1 MEALI
6 KSGLCK
12 SSLCRQEEVEQLSRD
27 GSHYSLSTGILPSLG
42 GKSTRRVKLR
52 RFIISPYD
60 RRYRC
65 NIIYFLVLFLF
76 CYLHSYI
83 QCLVQELYC
92 FYWFVFCVIWLILL
106 YYCLSDSGFLLDLLK
121 FEFTNYF
128 LFPLIYNI
136 YCCL

>member
-1 MEALI
+1 MDSVRVHCADKKRLNSCQGMVAITVSLQGFCRLLEE
-6 KSGLCK
+6 KVQGESSSGG
-12 SSLCRQEEVEQLSRD
+12 SLYHLMIAVIGATL
-27 GSHYSLSTGILPSLG
+27 
-42 GKSTRRVKLR
+42 
-52 RFIISPYD
+52 FISW
-60 RRYRC
+60 
-65 NIIYFLVLFLF
+65 FLFLF

-106 YYCLSDSGFLLDLLK
+106 YYCLHDSGFLLDLLK
-121 FEFTNYF
+121 FEFTHYF